1 MDIYN
6 LIAARR
12 SGFRFFVAG
21 FGYSRDFDRFSLPLS
36 QLGGKS
42 IIETMRELDANSANT
57 LGWAAH
63 MYPDWSGV
71 FRTPDDLEAY
81 LDSFYANIL
90 GDPIIL
96 TETNHNSGWTNWDN
110 AGEQGKF
117 YRSHFMFV
125 QLAHWCRK
133 RGVGYCYW
141 PTTNYAAA
149 RLFDLEGDG
158 EITLYSQSSLSAAM
172 TIIAATDRA
181 GQVFT
186 GTQHGLLTPTVIPA
200 LLRNHPRDPED
211 DESTES
217 YDPAPSY
224 ALGFGGA
231 GYNVVTGDATSNN
244 FLFGG
249 EGRSVLYGGSYD
261 DCLSLGAG
269 GGVARTYGGNNHVW
283 NYGDGADLRRAGLQP
298 HHVLPRHIE
307 DRPGPGRRT
316 RDLWLRPS
324 EGPDQF
330 HGGLSRRGR
339 T

>member
-1 MDIYN
+1 
-6 LIAARR
+6 
-12 SGFRFFVAG
+12 
-21 FGYSRDFDRFSLPLS
+21 
-36 QLGGKS
+36 
-42 IIETMRELDANSANT
+42 
-57 LGWAAH
+57 
-63 MYPDWSGV
+63 
-71 FRTPDDLEAY
+71 
-81 LDSFYANIL
+81 
-90 GDPIIL
+90 
-96 TETNHNSGWTNWDN
+96 
-110 AGEQGKF
+110 
-117 YRSHFMFV
+117 
-125 QLAHWCRK
+125 
-133 RGVGYCYW
+133 
-141 PTTNYAAA
+141 
-149 RLFDLEGDG
+149 
-158 EITLYSQSSLSAAM
+158 M

-283 NYGDGADLRRAGLQP
+283 NYGDGLIYA
-298 HHVLPRHIE
+298 
-307 DRPGPGRRT
+307 GPGYNLIMCYHGTSRIVLDPAGEHEIYGFGPAKDQISFMGAFPDAAALDAAT
-316 RDLWLRPS
+316 RVENANLGFDDEVHTVIDLPGGGKVTFILASVREQIGAVCLDFTDGWYATGWTEPDDYDAALFDPS
-324 EGPDQF
+324 VTPYATKPAITTPADEADDNQHFPNA
-330 HGGLSRRGR
+330 
-339 T
+339 